1 MVRCTVGKK
10 GACQTMSKDSYE
22 ELCKSS
28 EVYEVPPMDTPI
40 KLFCDI
46 DIYDKEFEFDDA
58 IHGVERVTEIAIEKV
73 EGVIRELGFE
83 GNLTY
88 TVCDSSSPNFKCSK
102 SGQQRW
108 KISRHIVFE
117 NVLATKPIQG
127 VIFRKLNEDLEK
139 ENDWKG
145 YFPANAKFFDV
156 SVYYVQKFRAV
167 HSSKEGENRP
177 LTIVQGT
184 FEGSVLSEFF
194 QQDCHVIDE
203 NHELFSDMNKQ
214 IVKPPISMT
223 EDDRSTNEFL
233 VSQYIE
239 KGLLDKYAN
248 HYQDWFKIFAT
259 ICNMFEEGTAW
270 RLGDAFSRRAI
281 SYDECGN
288 LKMFHKLLGND
299 KGYGIQHIRT
309 HAQKADKKVYA
320 EIELEKKQLVAKQ
333 KEEQKRLKM
342 EQIKQKHEEKK
353 QKEEQKKQKKQEIK
367 LLNSGVLLDGDS
379 VTTTE
384 SDTEETADNDA
395 DAGLIIYNKLKDVL
409 VFQKGQLFFKN
420 NNIWEYDADQIKS
433 HLMTYILNCGLKTP
447 PRYSTDEDEI
457 VTIQT
462 EYCNNVTRAKNVYEV
477 LIHTL
482 KVCDNVDIYEKFHT
496 TTKNRLCFEDG
507 VLDFETKKFYLWDE
521 IDFEYYTTTMI
532 RRPFANYF
540 QNHNRDDI
548 KKIHDD
554 VFTNL
559 FGEKTQL
566 AYHFF
571 SRAITAN
578 VEDKLWA
585 TYLGNRDCGK
595 GVLYDLFKNG
605 FQDYVETFELGN
617 LLCQRLQDISEV
629 SRKLYWLIDLQFTR
643 IAISQETPKQSTGL
657 KLMGKM
663 IKKLAGGGDEHVARR
678 NYDRVDTHFK
688 SDATFMMMGNDDL
701 VVDTE
706 DANQKRVE
714 FSSVIQFKSQEQI
727 DTMISEGVDS
737 RIINKFKVR
746 DNNIKNLVKEEK
758 YGNAIV
764 MLLFEKWKPTA
775 CEFSREEEEFSDELG
790 IEISKKFEFT
800 TNVND
805 MVMIADLKT
814 MFEDYKK
821 VISEL
826 QNFGCKKIKST
837 KGEFRNKWVMT
848 RLKRRI
854 IEEIE

>member
-1 MVRCTVGKK
+1 MVRCTVGIK
-10 GACQTMSKDSYE
+10 GACQMMSKDSYE

-73 EGVIRELGFE
+73 EGVVRELGFE
-83 GNLTY
+83 GTLVY
-88 TVCDSSSPNFKCSK
+88 TVCDSSSPDFKCSK
-102 SGQQRW
+102 TGQQRW
-108 KISRHIVFE
+108 KISRHIIFE
-117 NVLATKPIQG
+117 NVLAPKPIQSI
-127 VIFRKLNEDLEK
+127 IFKKLNKDLES

-145 YFPANAKFFDV
+145 YFPVNAKFFDA
-156 SVYYVQKFRAV
+156 SVYKVEKFRAV
-167 HSSKEGENRP
+167 HASKEGENRP
-177 LTIVQGT
+177 LTIVKGT

-194 QQDCHVIDE
+194 PDDCHVIDE
-203 NHELFSDMNKQ
+203 NHELFSDMKEQ
-214 IVKPPISMT
+214 IIPIPIST
-223 EDDRSTNEFL
+223 NDDCTINEFL
-233 VSQYIE
+233 VTQYIE
-239 KGLLDKYAN
+239 RGLLDKYAN
-248 HYQDWFKIFAT
+248 HYDDWFKIFGT
-259 ICNMFEEGTAW
+259 ICNMFEEETAW
-270 RLGDAFSRRAI
+270 RLGDAFSRKSI

-288 LKMFHKLLGND
+288 RKMFDKLLGND
-299 KGYGIQHIRT
+299 KGYSIQHIRK
-309 HAQKADKKVYA
+309 HAKDADKKLYA
-320 EIELEKKQLVAKQ
+320 EIEVEKKQLVAKQ

-342 EQIKQKHEEKK
+342 EQIKQKNEEKK
-353 QKEEQKKQKKQEIK
+353 QKEEEKKQKKQEVK
-367 LLNSGVLLDGDS
+367 LLNDSSS

-384 SDTEETADNDA
+384 SDIEETADNDA

-409 VFQKGQLFFKN
+409 VFQKGQLFYKHDQ
-420 NNIWEYDADQIKS
+420 IWEYDADMIKS
-433 HLMTYILNCGLKTP
+433 HLMSYILNCGLKTP

-462 EYCNNVTRAKNVYEV
+462 EYCNNITRAKNVYEV

-482 KVCDNVDIYEKFHT
+482 KVCVNVDIYEKFHS

-532 RRPFANYF
+532 RRPFAEYF
-540 QNHNRDDI
+540 KNADEVAM

-559 FGEKTQL
+559 FGDKTQL

-578 VEDKLWA
+578 VEDKLWG
-585 TYLGNRDCGK
+585 TYLGNRNCGK

-617 LLCQRLQDISEV
+617 LLCQRQQDINEV

-663 IKKLAGGGDEHVARR
+663 MKKLAGGGDEHVARR

-701 VVDTE
+701 IVDTE
-706 DANQKRVE
+706 DANQTRVE
-714 FSSVIQFKSQEQI
+714 FSSVIQFKTQEQI
-727 DTMISEGVDS
+727 DTMISEGIDS
-737 RIINKFKVR
+737 RIIQKFKVR
-746 DNNIKNLVKEEK
+746 DNNIKNIVKEEK
-758 YGNAIV
+758 YGNAMI
-764 MLLFEKWKPTA
+764 MLLFNNWKPTA

-800 TNVND
+800 SNVND
-805 MVMIADLKT
+805 VVMISDLKA

-826 QNFGCKKIKST
+826 QNFGCKKVKYA
-837 KGEFRNKWVMT
+837 KGDFRNKWVMT
-848 RLKRRI
+848 RLKKRI